1 MSFILIV
8 LPVFIILA
16 VGFIGQKVLDL
27 DIKSISTAALY
38 LMLPFLAFQTFYE
51 NELTMNYL
59 YIVLFCVFLLFG
71 LILISLI
78 AVKMTN
84 RPHTKTSAFVLAGA
98 FMNSGNYGVPVIL
111 FAFGETGFQYA
122 VIMMVI
128 QSLLMNTVGL
138 YYAAKGSS
146 KGTTLK
152 ESVMKILKM
161 PVLYGSI
168 AGLLFQLASISIP
181 SFIYNGIDLAAS
193 ATIPTI
199 MLVLG
204 MQLASISKKNVEMK
218 ELSGIILIRLVVS
231 PVIAYA
237 ITVMLSLDSLLANVL
252 IVLAA
257 MPTAANTTMFA
268 VQFDTEPDLVSFSTL
283 VTTSMSIITVP
294 LMIMLMSSEVECVF
308 HISSD

>member
-8 LPVFIILA
+8 LPVFIILS
-16 VGFIGQKVLDL
+16 VGFIGQKVLNL

-51 NELTMNYL
+51 NELNMNYL

-71 LILISLI
+71 LVIVSLI
-78 AVKMTN
+78 AGRMTN
-84 RPHTKTSAFVLAGA
+84 RPNTKTSAFVLAGA

-138 YYAAKGSS
+138 YFAAKGSKS
-146 KGTTLK
+146 GATLK
-152 ESVMKILKM
+152 DSLVKILKM

-168 AGLLFQLASISIP
+168 SGLLMQIGSVEVPVFL
-181 SFIYNGIDLAAS
+181 YNGIDLIAS

-204 MQLASISKKNVEMK
+204 MQLANISKKNVEVK
-218 ELSGIILIRLVVS
+218 ELSGVILIRLVIS

-237 ITVMLSLDSLLANVL
+237 ITVLLSLDSLLASVL

-283 VTTSMSIITVP
+283 VTTSISIITVP
-294 LMIMLMSSEVECVF
+294 LMIMLFS
-308 HISSD
+308 

>member
-1 MSFILIV
+1 MNFILIV

-16 VGFIGQKVLDL
+16 VGFIGQRVLDL

-51 NELTMNYL
+51 NELNMNYL
-59 YIVLFCVFLLFG
+59 YIVLFCILLLFA
-71 LILISLI
+71 LIMVSFL
-78 AVKMTN
+78 AGKMTSQQQS
-84 RPHTKTSAFVLAGA
+84 KTSAFVLAGA

-138 YYAAKGSS
+138 YFAAKGSKS
-146 KGTTLK
+146 GGTLK
-152 ESVMKILKM
+152 DSVVKILKM
-161 PVLYGSI
+161 PVVYGSI
-168 AGLLFQLASISIP
+168 AGLSLQIASVP
-181 SFIYNGIDLAAS
+181 VPTFIYNAIDLIGS

-204 MQLASISKKNVEMK
+204 MQLANISKKNVEMK
-218 ELSGIILIRLVVS
+218 ELSAVLVIRLVLS

-237 ITVMLSLDSLLANVL
+237 ITALLSLDSLLSSVL

-283 VTTSMSIITVP
+283 VTTSISIITVP
-294 LMIMLMSSEVECVF
+294 LMIMFFS
-308 HISSD
+308 

>member
-8 LPVFIILA
+8 LPVFLILT
-16 VGFIGQKVLDL
+16 VGFIGQRVLDL

-51 NELTMNYL
+51 NELNLNYL
-59 YIVLFCVFLLFG
+59 YIVLFCVSLLFG
-71 LILISLI
+71 LIVVSFL
-78 AVKMTN
+78 AGKMTN
-84 RPHTKTSAFVLAGA
+84 RPQTKTPAFILAGA

-138 YYAAKGSS
+138 YFAAKGSK
-146 KGTTLK
+146 KGATLK
-152 ESVMKILKM
+152 DSLITILKM

-168 AGLLFQLASISIP
+168 AGLLMQIGSVSVPDFL
-181 SFIYNGIDLAAS
+181 YNGMTLIAS

-204 MQLASISKKNVEMK
+204 MQLANISKKDVQLK
-218 ELSGIILIRLVVS
+218 ELSAVLVIRLVAS
-231 PVIAYA
+231 PIIAYA
-237 ITVMLSLDSLLANVL
+237 ITVLLSLDSLLSSVL

-283 VTTSMSIITVP
+283 VTTSISIISVP
-294 LMIMLMSSEVECVF
+294 LMIMLMS
-308 HISSD
+308 

>member
-8 LPVFIILA
+8 VPVFIILA
-16 VGFIGQKVLDL
+16 VGFIGQKLLNL

-51 NELTMNYL
+51 NELNMNYL

-71 LILISLI
+71 LIIVSFI
-78 AVKMTN
+78 AGRMTD
-84 RPHTKTSAFVLAGA
+84 RPHSKTAAFVLAGA

-138 YYAAKGSS
+138 YFAAKGSKS
-146 KGTTLK
+146 GGTLK
-152 ESVMKILKM
+152 ASLIKILKM

-168 AGLLFQLASISIP
+168 SGLLMQIGSVNIP
-181 SFIYNGIDLAAS
+181 DFIYNGLDLIAS
-193 ATIPTI
+193 AAIPTI

-204 MQLASISKKNVEMK
+204 MQLASISKKNVNMK
-218 ELSGIILIRLVVS
+218 ELSGVIMIRLVVS

-237 ITVMLSLDSLLANVL
+237 ITILLSLDSLLASVL

-294 LMIMLMSSEVECVF
+294 LMIMLFS
-308 HISSD
+308 

>member
-8 LPVFIILA
+8 LPVFIILS
-16 VGFIGQKVLDL
+16 VGFIGQKVLNL

-51 NELTMNYL
+51 NELNMNYL
-59 YIVLFCVFLLFG
+59 YIVLFCVFLLLG
-71 LILISLI
+71 LIVVSLI
-78 AVKMTN
+78 AGKMTN
-84 RPHTKTSAFVLAGA
+84 RPNTKTSAFVLAGA

-111 FAFGETGFQYA
+111 FAFGEKGFQYA

-146 KGTTLK
+146 KGATLK
-152 ESVMKILKM
+152 ESVIKILKM

-168 AGLLFQLASISIP
+168 AGLLFQLCAISIP
-181 SFIYNGIDLAAS
+181 SFIYNAIDLIAS

-204 MQLASISKKNVEMK
+204 MQLASISKKNVAMK
-218 ELSGIILIRLVVS
+218 ELSGVILIRLVVS

-237 ITVMLSLDSLLANVL
+237 ITVILSLDSLLAKVL

-283 VTTSMSIITVP
+283 VTTSLSIITVP
-294 LMIMLMSSEVECVF
+294 LMIMLMS
-308 HISSD
+308 

>member
-8 LPVFIILA
+8 VPVFIILS
-16 VGFIGQKVLDL
+16 VGFIGQKLLRL

-38 LMLPFLAFQTFYE
+38 LMLPFLALQTFYE
-51 NELTMNYL
+51 NELNMNYL
-59 YIVLFCVFLLFG
+59 YILLFCLLLLFG
-71 LILISLI
+71 LILVSFI
-78 AVKMTN
+78 AGRMTN
-84 RPHTKTSAFVLAGA
+84 RPHSKTSAFVLAGA

-138 YYAAKGSS
+138 YFAAKGSKS
-146 KGTTLK
+146 GGTLK
-152 ESVMKILKM
+152 ASLIKILKM

-168 AGLLFQLASISIP
+168 SGILLQIGSVSIP
-181 SFIYNGIDLAAS
+181 DFIYNGMDLIAS
-193 ATIPTI
+193 AAIPTI

-218 ELSGIILIRLVVS
+218 ELSGVIFIRLVIS

-237 ITVMLSLDSLLANVL
+237 ITVMLSLDTLLASVL

-294 LMIMLMSSEVECVF
+294 LMVMLLS
-308 HISSD
+308 

>member
-8 LPVFIILA
+8 VPVFIILS
-16 VGFIGQKVLDL
+16 VGFIGQKLLKL

-38 LMLPFLAFQTFYE
+38 LMLPFLALQTFYE
-51 NELTMNYL
+51 NELNMDYL
-59 YIVLFCVFLLFG
+59 YILLFCLLLLFG
-71 LILISLI
+71 LILVSFI
-78 AVKMTN
+78 AGRMTN
-84 RPHTKTSAFVLAGA
+84 RPQSKTSAFVLAGA

-138 YYAAKGSS
+138 YFAAKGSKS
-146 KGTTLK
+146 GGTLK
-152 ESVMKILKM
+152 ASLIKILKM

-168 AGLLFQLASISIP
+168 AGILLQIGSVSIP
-181 SFIYNGIDLAAS
+181 DFIYNGLDLIAS
-193 ATIPTI
+193 AAIPTI

-204 MQLASISKKNVEMK
+204 MQLASISKKNVELK
-218 ELSGIILIRLVVS
+218 ELSGVIFIRLVIS

-237 ITVMLSLDSLLANVL
+237 ITVMLSLDTLLASVL

-294 LMIMLMSSEVECVF
+294 LMVMLLS
-308 HISSD
+308 

>member
-8 LPVFIILA
+8 LPVFLILA
-16 VGFIGQKVLDL
+16 VGFIGHRVLNL

-51 NELTMNYL
+51 NELNMNYV
-59 YIVLFCVFLLFG
+59 YIVLFCILLLFG
-71 LILISLI
+71 LIVISFI
-78 AVKMTN
+78 AGKMTN
-84 RPHTKTSAFVLAGA
+84 RPQSKTPAFVLAGA

-111 FAFGETGFQYA
+111 FAFGEIGFQYA

-138 YYAAKGSS
+138 YFAAKGGKS
-146 KGTTLK
+146 GATLK
-152 ESVMKILKM
+152 DSLNKILKM
-161 PVLYGSI
+161 PVLYGSMT
-168 AGLLFQLASISIP
+168 GLLMQIGSIQVP
-181 SFIYNGIDLAAS
+181 DFLYNGIDLIAS

-204 MQLASISKKNVEMK
+204 MQLANISKKNVKMK
-218 ELSGIILIRLVVS
+218 ELSAVLVIRLVAS
-231 PVIAYA
+231 PIIAYA
-237 ITVMLSLDSLLANVL
+237 ITVMLSLDSLLSSVL

-283 VTTSMSIITVP
+283 VTTSISIITVP
-294 LMIMLMSSEVECVF
+294 LMIMLMS
-308 HISSD
+308 

>member
-8 LPVFIILA
+8 VPVFIILS
-16 VGFIGQKVLDL
+16 VGFIGQNLLKL

-38 LMLPFLAFQTFYE
+38 LMLPFLALQTFYE
-51 NELTMNYL
+51 NELNMDYL
-59 YIVLFCVFLLFG
+59 YILLFCLLLLFG
-71 LILISLI
+71 LILVSFI
-78 AVKMTN
+78 AGRMTN
-84 RPHTKTSAFVLAGA
+84 RPQSKTSAFVLAGA

-138 YYAAKGSS
+138 YFAAKGSKS
-146 KGTTLK
+146 GGTLK
-152 ESVMKILKM
+152 ASLIKILKM

-168 AGLLFQLASISIP
+168 AGILLQIGSVSIP
-181 SFIYNGIDLAAS
+181 DFIYIGLDLIAS
-193 ATIPTI
+193 AAIPTI

-204 MQLASISKKNVEMK
+204 MQLASISKKNVELK
-218 ELSGIILIRLVVS
+218 ELSGVIFIRLVIS

-237 ITVMLSLDSLLANVL
+237 ITVMLSLDTLLASVL

-294 LMIMLMSSEVECVF
+294 LMVMLLS
-308 HISSD
+308 

>member
-1 MSFILIV
+1 MSFVLIV

-16 VGFIGQKVLDL
+16 VGFIGQRVLDL

-51 NELTMNYL
+51 NELNMNYL

-71 LILISLI
+71 LIVVSFI
-78 AVKMTN
+78 AGKMTN
-84 RPHTKTSAFVLAGA
+84 RPQTKTSAFVLAGA

-138 YYAAKGSS
+138 YFAAKGSKS
-146 KGTTLK
+146 GGTLK
-152 ESVMKILKM
+152 DSLVKILKM
-161 PVLYGSI
+161 PVVYGSV
-168 AGLLFQLASISIP
+168 AGLLMQIGSLPVPDFL
-181 SFIYNGIDLAAS
+181 YNGINLIAS

-204 MQLASISKKNVEMK
+204 MQLANISKKNVQLK
-218 ELSGIILIRLVVS
+218 ELSAVLVIRLVAS
-231 PVIAYA
+231 PIIAYA
-237 ITVMLSLDSLLANVL
+237 ITVLLNLDSLLSSVL

-283 VTTSMSIITVP
+283 VTTSISIISVP
-294 LMIMLMSSEVECVF
+294 LMIMLFS
-308 HISSD
+308 

>member
-8 LPVFIILA
+8 LPVFIILT
-16 VGFIGQKVLDL
+16 VGFIGQKILKL

-51 NELTMNYL
+51 NQLTMNYL
-59 YIVLFCVFLLFG
+59 YILLFCLFLLFA
-71 LILISLI
+71 LIVISLI
-78 AVKMTN
+78 AGKMTQ

-111 FAFGETGFQYA
+111 FAFGETAFQYA

-146 KGTTLK
+146 KGATLK
-152 ESVMKILKM
+152 ESLVKILKM
-161 PVLYGSI
+161 PVMYGSI
-168 AGLLFQLASISIP
+168 AGLLFQVGTISVP
-181 SFIYNGIDLAAS
+181 DFIYNGVDLIAS

-204 MQLASISKKNVEMK
+204 MQLASISKQNVAMK
-218 ELSGIILIRLVVS
+218 ELSGIILIRLAVS

-237 ITVMLSLDSLLANVL
+237 ITVMLSLDSLLAKVL

-283 VTTSMSIITVP
+283 VTTALSIITVP
-294 LMIMLMSSEVECVF
+294 LMIMLVS
-308 HISSD
+308 

>member
-8 LPVFIILA
+8 VPVFIILS
-16 VGFIGQKVLDL
+16 VGFIGQKLLKL
-27 DIKSISTAALY
+27 DIKSLSTAALY
-38 LMLPFLAFQTFYE
+38 LMLPFLALQTFYE
-51 NELTMNYL
+51 NELNMNYL
-59 YIVLFCVFLLFG
+59 YILLFCLLLLFG
-71 LILISLI
+71 LILVSFI
-78 AVKMTN
+78 AGRMTN
-84 RPHTKTSAFVLAGA
+84 RPHSKTSAFVLAGA

-138 YYAAKGSS
+138 YFAAKGSKS
-146 KGTTLK
+146 GGTLK
-152 ESVMKILKM
+152 ASLIKILKM

-168 AGLLFQLASISIP
+168 SGILLQIGSVSIP
-181 SFIYNGIDLAAS
+181 DFIYNGMDLIAS
-193 ATIPTI
+193 AAIPTI

-218 ELSGIILIRLVVS
+218 ELSGVIFIRLVIS

-237 ITVMLSLDSLLANVL
+237 ITVMLSLDTLLASVL

-294 LMIMLMSSEVECVF
+294 LMVMLLS
-308 HISSD
+308 

>member
-8 LPVFIILA
+8 VPVFIILS
-16 VGFIGQKVLDL
+16 VGFIGQKLLKL

-38 LMLPFLAFQTFYE
+38 LMLPFLALQTFYE
-51 NELTMNYL
+51 NELNMNYL
-59 YIVLFCVFLLFG
+59 YILLFCLLLLFG
-71 LILISLI
+71 LILVSFI
-78 AVKMTN
+78 AGSMTN
-84 RPHTKTSAFVLAGA
+84 RPHSKTSAFVLAGA

-111 FAFGETGFQYA
+111 FAFGEKGFQYA

-138 YYAAKGSS
+138 YFAAKGSKS
-146 KGTTLK
+146 GGTLK
-152 ESVMKILKM
+152 ASLIKILKM

-168 AGLLFQLASISIP
+168 AGILLQIGSVSIP
-181 SFIYNGIDLAAS
+181 DFIYNGMDLIAS
-193 ATIPTI
+193 AAIPTI

-218 ELSGIILIRLVVS
+218 ELSGVIFIRLVIS

-237 ITVMLSLDSLLANVL
+237 ITVMLSLDNLLASVL

-294 LMIMLMSSEVECVF
+294 LMVMLLS
-308 HISSD
+308 

>member
-8 LPVFIILA
+8 IPVFIILT
-16 VGFIGQKVLDL
+16 VGFAGQRLLNL

-51 NELTMNYL
+51 NDLNMDYL
-59 YIVLFCVFLLFG
+59 YILLFCVLLLFG
-71 LILISLI
+71 LILVSFI
-78 AVKMTN
+78 AGRMTN
-84 RPHTKTSAFVLAGA
+84 RPHSKTPAFVLAGA

-138 YYAAKGSS
+138 YFAAKGSKS
-146 KGTTLK
+146 GGTLK
-152 ESVMKILKM
+152 ASLVKILKM

-168 AGLLFQLASISIP
+168 GGILMQIASVSIP
-181 SFIYNGIDLAAS
+181 DFIYNGMNLIAS
-193 ATIPTI
+193 AAIPTI

-204 MQLASISKKNVEMK
+204 MQLASISKKNVKMK
-218 ELSGIILIRLVVS
+218 ELSGVILIRMVIS

-237 ITVMLSLDSLLANVL
+237 ITVLLSLDSLLASVL

-283 VTTSMSIITVP
+283 VTTSLSIITVP
-294 LMIMLMSSEVECVF
+294 IMIMLFS
-308 HISSD
+308 